1 MKKLFFLLAA
11 VIIIISNTNISNSAH
26 LLAEDEVITSG
37 TLTIQSTNV

>member
-11 VIIIISNTNISNSAH
+11 VLIISITNISNSAH

-37 TLTIQSTNV
+37 TLTIHSTNV